1 MELRTTLCN
10 ETAMRA
16 VTLRTTID
24 GHDICCWIRRGSER
38 GILLLHGLGCS
49 KESFEPAF
57 ERGALPE
64 ELTLIAPDLLGHG
77 ESSQPADA
85 PYSLEAHGELVVRL
99 VQTLGLRQL
108 YVVGHSMGGAIGL
121 LCSDRLPSIA
131 GFFCLEGNLIAED
144 CTIAR

>member
-1 MELRTTLCN
+1 MGGCAHTLDSGDRQVKASIGWSFGRPLCN

-99 VQTLGLRQL
+99 V
-108 YVVGHSMGGAIGL
+108 
-121 LCSDRLPSIA
+121 
-131 GFFCLEGNLIAED
+131 
-144 CTIAR
+144 